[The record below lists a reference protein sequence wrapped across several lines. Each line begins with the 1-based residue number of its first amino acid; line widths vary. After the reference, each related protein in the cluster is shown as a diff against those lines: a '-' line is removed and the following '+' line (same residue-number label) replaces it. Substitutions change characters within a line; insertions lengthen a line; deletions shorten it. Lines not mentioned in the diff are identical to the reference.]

1 VGTLRG
7 YMQNAIKHHSGVL
20 HVDPAGN
27 HDASQHGVS
36 K

>member
-1 VGTLRG
+1 
-7 YMQNAIKHHSGVL
+7 MQDAIKHHSGVL